1 MNTFHF
7 SITEVLGIVA
17 IISFIINAVQSRRRC
32 DVEHNKKV
40 RDVLADR
47 DKIIDKITTDIE
59 ELDNG
64 RQQNRMDIGIIKQ
77 RLDSMS
83 EDLHSIKAQLNDVIR
98 LLNNRGTGRASNGG

>member
-1 MNTFHF
+1 MGTFHF

-17 IISFIINAVQSRRRC
+17 IIGFIINAVQSRRRC
-32 DVEHNKKV
+32 DVEHDKKV
-40 RDVLADR
+40 RDVLTDR
-47 DKIIDKITTDIE
+47 NRIIDKITTDIE